1 MKNDPKTEQHP
12 NPSDDVQLEIETVIP
27 SVETETEKKPGQP
40 NHSKEP
46 LVKTETQEE
55 SEDNKPQN
63 EEKQKEA
70 ATPQNDHDDDA
81 RDQIETI
88 SP

>member
-1 MKNDPKTEQHP
+1 MKNNPKTVQHP

-27 SVETETEKKPGQP
+27 TVEQETEKTPGQP
-40 NHSKEP
+40 NHSEIP
-46 LVKTETQEE
+46 LVKTDTPEE
-55 SEDNKPQN
+55 SKDKTPISSENK
-63 EEKQKEA
+63 EEA
-70 ATPQNDHDDDA
+70 PSSQNDDDSDA